1 MRPIWS
7 GYINFGLVN
16 IPVNLQSAE
25 KHEQMHFHLL
35 DARDNA
41 RIRYQKIN
49 EETGKEVPWDKIQRG
64 YEYTKG
70 KYVILKDEDFKKISI
85 AAKTIA
91 IENFVDKDEIDYE
104 YFERP
109 YYLVPDKNGAKSYVL
124 LRDALKKENKIGIAK
139 VVLHDREH
147 LAAII
152 PSNDALILEILR
164 FTKELASIKDLPI
177 PKGSTK
183 DFKITTKEFDMA
195 LQLINSM
202 NDKWQPEKYHDEYRE
217 ALMAWIAKKA
227 KGHMPKE
234 QVVKFKTTGETA
246 NLVNLMKKSIDAMRK
261 KPHASNVV
269 SIKRKKVAHKK

>member
-109 YYLVPDKNGAKSYVL
+109 YYLVPDKARLPYKLSG
-124 LRDALKKENKIGIAK
+124 IGYQT
-139 VVLHDREH
+139 VSL
-147 LAAII
+147 
-152 PSNDALILEILR
+152 SNDTNIFFPKCLHSEFNRKLRRVSYFLYIL
-164 FTKELASIKDLPI
+164 
-177 PKGSTK
+177 
-183 DFKITTKEFDMA
+183 
-195 LQLINSM
+195 
-202 NDKWQPEKYHDEYRE
+202 
-217 ALMAWIAKKA
+217 
-227 KGHMPKE
+227 
-234 QVVKFKTTGETA
+234 
-246 NLVNLMKKSIDAMRK
+246 
-261 KPHASNVV
+261 
-269 SIKRKKVAHKK
+269 